1 MNFMREEGVMK
12 GDKIKYTSGYKYQLA
27 EDYSIQTTIT
37 GYDIDIDFIKLT
49 PAGMLTIKK
58 GYAWDGAS
66 GPTIDTPSTFRGSL
80 VHDALYQ
87 LMREDLIGQHN
98 RIIADCYLRDI
109 CIEDGMWKWRANL
122 WYNGVRKFA
131 MSAANSENDREILTA
146 P

>member
-1 MNFMREEGVMK
+1 MK
-12 GDKIKYTSGYKYQLA
+12 GDKIKYTTGYKYQLA
-27 EDYSIQTTIT
+27 EDYSLQTTIT
-37 GYDIDIDFIKLT
+37 GYGIISDYICLDVV
-49 PAGMLTIKK
+49 GMLTIKK

-66 GPTIDTPSTFRGSL
+66 GPTIDTKSTFRGSL

-98 RIIADCYLRDI
+98 RIVADCYLRDI

-122 WYNGVRKFA
+122 WYAGVRKLA
-131 MSAANSENDREILTA
+131 MSCANAESDRKILTA

>member
-1 MNFMREEGVMK
+1 MK
-12 GDKIKYTSGYKYQLA
+12 GDKIKYTSGYKYQLY
-27 EDYSIQTTIT
+27 EDYSATNGKPLQTTIT
-37 GYDIDIDFIKLT
+37 GYDICLDFIRLT
-49 PAGMLTIKK
+49 PDGLLDIKK

-66 GPTIDTPSTFRGSL
+66 GPTIDTDSTFRGSL

-122 WYNGVRKFA
+122 WYDGVRKFA
-131 MSAANSENDREILTA
+131 MSAANAEADREILTA